1 MNLDFICCRLSVLL
15 GYPLIDYIL
24 RLSYK
29 GVGEQTSNG
38 QKTAFTFSMI
48 QYPFV
53 SFLKV
58 LLDNMIR
65 LHHFLSVQN
74 SFCTQNKI
82 IKPG

>member
-1 MNLDFICCRLSVLL
+1 MKLDFLCGRLSVLL

-38 QKTAFTFSMI
+38 QKTAFTISMI

-58 LLDNMIR
+58 ILVNMIR
-65 LHHFLSVQN
+65 LHRFLS
-74 SFCTQNKI
+74 I
-82 IKPG
+82 

>member
-1 MNLDFICCRLSVLL
+1 MNFLLIEIRFYMWPSVRSARLSVLL

-24 RLSYK
+24 RVSYK

-53 SFLKV
+53 SFLKGI
-58 LLDNMIR
+58 LDNMIR
-65 LHHFLSVQN
+65 LHHFLSV
-74 SFCTQNKI
+74 
-82 IKPG
+82 

>member
-1 MNLDFICCRLSVLL
+1 MNFLLIEIRFFMWPSVRSARLS
-15 GYPLIDYIL
+15 LIDYIL

-38 QKTAFTFSMI
+38 QKTAFTISMI

-58 LLDNMIR
+58 ILVNMIR
-65 LHHFLSVQN
+65 LHHFFICLKFLLYS
-74 SFCTQNKI
+74 K
-82 IKPG
+82 

>member
-1 MNLDFICCRLSVLL
+1 MILWKNYLLIEIIFICGRLSVLL

-38 QKTAFTFSMI
+38 QNKAFTFSMI

-58 LLDNMIR
+58 ILGNMIR
-65 LHHFLSVQN
+65 LHHFLSV
-74 SFCTQNKI
+74 
-82 IKPG
+82 